1 MTVTDGTARAGA
13 ELQATVAALARAAS
27 IELATRDLSEIDGY
41 GALVPAGTDVYVA
54 WLPRMPYHHVA
65 SAARRLREVGMN
77 PVPHIAARQFASRDA
92 AADFLAR
99 LRDGAGVTR
108 ALLVAGDCEQIGP
121 YASSA
126 DFLASGLL
134 EAHGVRSVGVAGY
147 PEGHPR
153 LDLDAL
159 DAALDRKIAQASGR
173 GIELFV
179 VTQFCF
185 DGDAILAWLARLRA
199 RGVAL
204 PVRVGVAGPT
214 RIRTLLAYAARCGI
228 GDSIRALR
236 AHAISLPHLL
246 AEHRADEVVRRIAA
260 GGPRPGVA
268 GLHCFPFGGFA
279 QAARWLGAAASGPLP
294 RA

>member
-1 MTVTDGTARAGA
+1 MSIAEPLAPPSAAETLGAVAAIRSTVALFHAPGGGLVARALD
-13 ELQATVAALARAAS
+13 E
-27 IELATRDLSEIDGY
+27 
-41 GALVPAGTDVYVA
+41 AGDVV
-54 WLPRMPYHHVA
+54 R
-65 SAARRLREVGMN
+65 ARRAGESLAGILPPVYPEWLGSRE
-77 PVPHIAARQFASRDA
+77 FA
-92 AADFLAR
+92 
-99 LRDGAGVTR
+99 V
-108 ALLVAGDCEQIGP
+108 
-121 YASSA
+121 
-126 DFLASGLL
+126 
-134 EAHGVRSVGVAGY
+134 AHGVRCVGVAGY
-147 PEGHPR
+147 PVGHPR
-153 LDLDAL
+153 LYLDAL